1 MYKLYARK
9 GAGSAAIEALL
20 ALLGVPSEIIDVPKT
35 ETGAAPGWFLALN
48 PRGEVPALQLPDGSV
63 MTESAAMMIYLADAH
78 SAAGLAPGFATAQRA
93 QYLRW
98 MVYMAAAAYT
108 ADLRLFYPE
117 RYSTDP
123 AHAPAIKAKASLDLA
138 HDFEVFA
145 HEMGQGPFVLGN
157 KMSAADIYVA
167 MLLTWSDDVDALF
180 AKHGKLKRLYDA
192 VVGDAAVRKV
202 WDRNGM
208 R

>member
-9 GAGSAAIEALL
+9 GAGSAAVEALL
-20 ALLGVPSEIIDVPKT
+20 ALLGVSSDVIDVPKA
-35 ETGAAPGWFLALN
+35 ESGAAPAWFLALN
-48 PRGEVPALQLPDGSV
+48 PRGEIPALQLPDGKV

-78 SAAGLAPGFATAQRA
+78 GEAGLAPGLQTAERA

-98 MVYMAAAAYT
+98 LVYMAAAAYT
-108 ADLRLFYPE
+108 SDLRLFYPE

-123 AHAPAIKAKASLDLA
+123 SHAAAIKAKASLDLA

-145 HEMGQGPFVLGN
+145 NEMGPGPFVLGD
-157 KMSAADIYVA
+157 KMSAADLYVA
-167 MLLTWSDDVDALF
+167 MLLTWSDDVEALF
-180 AKHGKLKRLYDA
+180 AKHGKLKLLYDA
-192 VVGDAAVRKV
+192 VLGNAAVRKV

-208 R
+208 V